1 MKPVSSLNASSN
13 LQAIPKT
20 IADKEPVAKGLNA

>member
-1 MKPVSSLNASSN
+1 MKPVSSVNASAN

-20 IADKEPVAKGLNA
+20 IADKEPMAKEPNA